1 MPSIDAMPDF
11 VIRDWRLEAS
21 EGDQAPLH
29 VHHAAEE
36 AFVCL
41 DGHLQVEVDGSRH
54 DVQPGMFIVVPRGS
68 IHTFATPGGAHVL
81 VVMSAHVAE
90 LVDRL
95 HQPMSDDEREAL
107 WGRYQSS
114 LA

>member
-1 MPSIDAMPDF
+1 MPDF
-11 VIRDWRLEAS
+11 IIRDWRLEPN

-41 DGHLQVEVDGSRH
+41 DGDLEVEVDGSRH
-54 DVQPGMFIVVPRGS
+54 DVPPGTFVVVPRGS
-68 IHTFATPGGAHVL
+68 VHTFATPRGAHVL
-81 VVMSAHVAE
+81 VVLNPEVAALIDE
-90 LVDRL
+90 L
-95 HQPMSDDEREAL
+95 HEPMSDDDTAAS
-107 WGRYQSS
+107 WVRYRSS